1 MADANDLALLKRGVR
16 AWNRV
21 RSKEFAPIGDLSADP
36 DPPKPKKRDL
46 TGANLRG
53 MDLRSGYFVE
63 IAFNGTDL
71 RGADLRNANLHG
83 ASLACAQLR
92 GADLRGAI
100 LFGTRL
106 SEADLRSAKLQRAS
120 LIGASANR
128 VDLRNARMRNVLA
141 HGGFFRLAKL
151 AGADLREA
159 DLRQTNLT
167 GADLRGSDLRGAN
180 LSHANLVDADLSG
193 ARLDGARVFGT
204 SVWNVKLD
212 RASQSNLLITPE
224 GEPNLTVDELE
235 VAQFIYLLTNNK
247 KLRNV
252 INTVTSRAVL
262 ILGRFTEPRMR
273 VLEAL
278 KRTLRARGYLP
289 ILFDFAPSTR
299 RNLTETI
306 TLIAKMSRFVVADL
320 TDPKSIPQELT
331 AIIRD
336 NPSVP
341 VKPIIANSQREY
353 ALYRDWTD
361 YPWVLP
367 IYRYEGT
374 RRLMQTVAKNVI
386 APAEAKAN
394 EIIGRRM
401 GKTGRQRV
409 GTPRGRIAK

>member
-21 RSKEFAPIGDLSADP
+21 RSKEFAPIRDLSADP

-71 RGADLRNANLHG
+71 RGA
-83 ASLACAQLR
+83 
-92 GADLRGAI
+92 
-100 LFGTRL
+100 
-106 SEADLRSAKLQRAS
+106 
-120 LIGASANR
+120 
-128 VDLRNARMRNVLA
+128 DLRNARMRNVLA

-180 LSHANLVDADLSG
+180 LSQANLVDADLSG

-212 RASQSNLLITPE
+212 RASQSNRLITPE

-247 KLRNV
+247 KL
-252 INTVTSRAVL
+252 
-262 ILGRFTEPRMR
+262 
-273 VLEAL
+273 
-278 KRTLRARGYLP
+278 
-289 ILFDFAPSTR
+289 
-299 RNLTETI
+299 
-306 TLIAKMSRFVVADL
+306 
-320 TDPKSIPQELT
+320 
-331 AIIRD
+331 
-336 NPSVP
+336 
-341 VKPIIANSQREY
+341 
-353 ALYRDWTD
+353 
-361 YPWVLP
+361 
-367 IYRYEGT
+367 
-374 RRLMQTVAKNVI
+374 
-386 APAEAKAN
+386 
-394 EIIGRRM
+394 
-401 GKTGRQRV
+401 
-409 GTPRGRIAK
+409 